1 MVMQKK
7 MFLKPR
13 LVISYLYLMIASISV
28 VYADGFYTIIG
39 PDGRPMVVP
48 MNVSKKEPEPNKHIQ
63 QVNSEK
69 LPQPVIQ
76 SNETEKKLSLPLH
89 QQKIDDLKQF
99 ESKKNQLDTVKKK
112 EQAESLKSQPI
123 VIPKVIEQS
132 NISSK
137 NKTEVY
143 TILGK
148 KLPAK
153 IEQPTVTQQVTTNIS
168 VIDKPILESK
178 PAAVDKSQVLQ
189 TNIAQTKD
197 TRVLAGFSQVDGVD
211 YVSNEYLENQEFNV
225 EGKKRF
231 YTMPDGSGRMET
243 VERKKGVSRSVL
255 DKLFNRTQQSTAP
268 IVLSGTYVR
277 LSSEDLKSA
286 FENDRCFL
294 EGYKKS
300 IKTLSMNKDVG
311 LWPRKPLK
319 EKFEYEVV
327 KLDSSIQYLQ
337 IDSYASSN
345 DKPLYYW
352 PLVVFLDE
360 NGCIAEGV
368 SGFKSNKTT
377 ATVLQHTAIQ
387 GVLKVPEHV
396 RYMMMTPLASA
407 VDVSEQELSNQGQVK
422 LSVLQ

>member
-1 MVMQKK
+1 MVMQNKRTRK
-7 MFLKPR
+7 STLAISLFL
-13 LVISYLYLMIASISV
+13 LMVSSV
-28 VYADGFYTIIG
+28 STVYADGFYTIIG

-48 MNVSKKEPEPNKHIQ
+48 MKVAKKEPEPNKHIQ

-76 SNETEKKLSLPLH
+76 SNNTEAKLSPALH
-89 QQKIDDLKQF
+89 QQKADDRKQL
-99 ESKKNQLDTVKKK
+99 ESKKNQLNTVKK
-112 EQAESLKSQPI
+112 EEHAEFLESQPI
-123 VIPKVIEQS
+123 VIPKVVEKS

-137 NKTEVY
+137 NKTGTHTVVE
-143 TILGK
+143 K
-148 KLPAK
+148 NLPTK
-153 IEQPTVTQQVTTNIS
+153 IEQPTAIQQVTTNIS

-178 PAAVDKSQVLQ
+178 PAVVGQSQEPQ
-189 TNIAQTKD
+189 TTIAPAKD
-197 TRVLAGFSQVDGVD
+197 ARVSTGFSQVDGVD
-211 YVSNEYLENQEFNV
+211 YVNNEYLENQEFNL

-255 DKLFNRTQQSTAP
+255 DKLFNRTQQPTTP
-268 IVLSGTYVR
+268 IALSGTYVR

-286 FENDRCFL
+286 FEDDRCFL

-300 IKTLSMNKDVG
+300 IKTLSLNKDVG

-319 EKFEYEVV
+319 EKFEYEIV
-327 KLDSSIQYLQ
+327 KLDTAIQYMQ
-337 IDSYASSN
+337 MDSYASSS

-352 PLVVFLDE
+352 PLVIFLDE
-360 NGCIAEGV
+360 KGCIAEGV
-368 SGFKSNKTT
+368 SGFKNNKTT

-396 RYMMMTPLASA
+396 RYLMMTPLASA
-407 VDVSEQELSNQGQVK
+407 VDVSEQELSNQGQIK